1 MQFEYA
7 KLVYSPPFLSNPP
20 NQRRAGSPS
29 CSAAPRGPATRSRK
43 LSYAVS
49 RRSHLEETPI
59 TRPKRKL
66 RLIPLIAATYFMV
79 SGGPYGLEDVIGKAG
94 YMRALL
100 ILLVVPFLWS
110 LPTGLM
116 IGELTSAIPAEGGY
130 FIWVYRA
137 LGRFWGFQ
145 EAWLSLAASVFDMA
159 IYPVTFVIYLG
170 RIAPDWTVG
179 YRGTLWALAVIVA
192 CTLWNLR
199 GATSVGEG
207 SALLF
212 CVLLAPFVILTGV
225 ALWHWR
231 AHGTGALLTPVTT
244 SRDLPGAIAVA
255 MWNYMGWDN
264 ASTVAGE
271 VENPQRNYPRAIL
284 GAVCLVAVT
293 YFVPLVAVGLA
304 GLDPTQFS
312 TGAWT
317 DAARLIA
324 GPTLALAVVAGG
336 MINGAGMFNPLMM
349 SYARVPSAMAHPL
362 GGEARLL
369 PRIFART
376 NRYGVPYVALVAC
389 AATWALAL
397 RFSFERLI
405 SIDLVLYGAA
415 LLLEFI
421 ALVVLR
427 RREPD
432 LPRPFRIPGGDLGAI
447 LVGVCPATLITFALW
462 AARNERV
469 GPFPALVFA
478 ALVSLA
484 GVLVYALTER
494 TRTSRG
500 GDTEATEP
508 EPAAAI

>member
-1 MQFEYA
+1 
-7 KLVYSPPFLSNPP
+7 
-20 NQRRAGSPS
+20 
-29 CSAAPRGPATRSRK
+29 
-43 LSYAVS
+43 
-49 RRSHLEETPI
+49 
-59 TRPKRKL
+59 
-66 RLIPLIAATYFMV
+66 MV

-94 YMRALL
+94 YLRALV

-170 RIAPDWTVG
+170 RLAPTWTSG
-179 YRGTLWALAVIVA
+179 YRGTFWALAVIAA
-192 CTLWNLR
+192 CLLWNLR
-199 GATSVGEG
+199 GASSVGEG
-207 SALLF
+207 SAVLF
-212 CVLLAPFVILTGV
+212 CVLLAPFFVLTAV

-244 SRDLPGAIAVA
+244 GLDLPGAIAVA

-271 VENPQRNYPRAIL
+271 VEDPQRNYPRAIL

-293 YFVPLVAVGLA
+293 YFIPLIAVGLA

-317 DAARLIA
+317 DAAGLIA
-324 GPTLALAVVAGG
+324 GPALAVAVVAGG

-349 SYARVPSAMAHPL
+349 SYARVPSAMAHGIDGDP
-362 GGEARLL
+362 RLL

-376 NRYGVPYVALVAC
+376 NARGVPYVALVAC

-415 LLLEFI
+415 LMLEFV

-427 RREPD
+427 RREPH
-432 LPRPFRIPGGDLGAI
+432 LSRPFRIPGGTLGAV
-447 LVGVCPATLITFALW
+447 LTGVGPAALIAFALW

-469 GPFPALVFA
+469 GPFSALGFA
-478 ALVSLA
+478 ALVSAA
-484 GVLVYALTER
+484 GVVVYALTEVNR
-494 TRTSRG
+494 RRG
-500 GDTEATEP
+500 GRGLEATTAEP
-508 EPAAAI
+508 TPVT